1 MLEECIA
8 GTGIAQI
15 IGWDSERLENRELID
30 LLPAWQGKRFAL
42 LLHSAP
48 AAENQRTNFGWPP

>member
-15 IGWDSERLENRELID
+15 IGWGSERLENRELID
-30 LLPAWQGKRFAL
+30 FLPAWRGKHLRFCFI
-42 LLHSAP
+42 
-48 AAENQRTNFGWPP
+48 QRL